1 MSRYKKYNH
10 EKWPI
15 EDTED
20 GEHIGLGEI
29 LKVLNNYEEK
39 VKEQEAQLEVQG
51 DHIMRSD
58 EKIKRLEEHVKFLE
72 EVAGINKAEVSDAN
86 RISTARR

>member
-29 LKVLNNYEEK
+29 LKLLNNYEEK
-39 VKEQEAQLEVQG
+39 VKEM
-51 DHIMRSD
+51 ID
-58 EKIKRLEEHVKFLE
+58 E
-72 EVAGINKAEVSDAN
+72 N
-86 RISTARR
+86 

>member
-20 GEHIGLGEI
+20 GEHIGVDEI
-29 LKVLNNYEEK
+29 LKVLNGYEEK
-39 VKEQEAQLEVQG
+39 VKEQDGQLDVQG
-51 DHIMRSD
+51 DHIMRLD

-72 EVAGINKAEVSDAN
+72 EVTEINKAGVKDD
-86 RISTARR
+86 